1 VRDRVGTLTLTG
13 IAPRGPARCVGP
25 AGTRETMTNLDAV
38 TAWVRN
44 YRVAWESNDPHHIGG
59 LFAED
64 AAYFPEPYARP
75 WLGRDEIVAKWLA
88 AKDEPG
94 DTTFE
99 WHPVIVTDDLAIIE
113 AKTEYRSTAQTYSN
127 MWVLRLDNSG
137 QARQF
142 TEWWMLQP
150 KE

>member
-1 VRDRVGTLTLTG
+1 
-13 IAPRGPARCVGP
+13 
-25 AGTRETMTNLDAV
+25 MTSLDAV
-38 TAWVRN
+38 TAWVEN
-44 YRVAWESNDPHHIGG
+44 YRAAWESNDPDDIGG

-64 AAYFPEPYARP
+64 AAYFTEPYAPP
-75 WLGRDEIVAKWLA
+75 WLGRAAIVAKWLD

-99 WHPVIVTDDLAIIE
+99 WHPLIVTEDLAIIE
-113 AKTEYRSTAQTYSN
+113 AKTAYRSTAQTFSN

-142 TEWWMLQP
+142 TEWWMEHP
-150 KE
+150 KK